1 MRAID
6 TLRTALKGI
15 IEEEGLAW
23 PVKTVIEPPR
33 DPKHGDL
40 SVNSAML
47 LAKEAKANPRELA
60 QKFAQKLVERCP
72 DVAHAE
78 AAGPGFCNVTFTQDF
93 WRNTVVE
100 IESAAANYGKST
112 GGAGKKVLV
121 EYVSANPTGP
131 LHVGHG
137 RGAAVGDSL
146 ARLLRVAGYD
156 VNTEYYINDAGRQMR
171 LLGHT
176 V

>member
-6 TLRTALKGI
+6 TLRTALKAI

-72 DVAHAE
+72 EVSHAE
-78 AAGPGFCNVTFTQDF
+78 AAGPGFCNVTFT
-93 WRNTVVE
+93 
-100 IESAAANYGKST
+100 
-112 GGAGKKVLV
+112 
-121 EYVSANPTGP
+121 
-131 LHVGHG
+131 
-137 RGAAVGDSL
+137 
-146 ARLLRVAGYD
+146 
-156 VNTEYYINDAGRQMR
+156 
-171 LLGHT
+171 
-176 V
+176 

>member
-156 VNTEYYINDAGRQMR
+156 VNT
-171 LLGHT
+171 
-176 V
+176 

>member
-6 TLRTALKGI
+6 TLRTALKAI

-93 WRNTVVE
+93 WRNTVVD
-100 IESAAANYGKST
+100 IESAATDYGKST

-121 EYVSANPTGP
+121 E
-131 LHVGHG
+131 
-137 RGAAVGDSL
+137 
-146 ARLLRVAGYD
+146 
-156 VNTEYYINDAGRQMR
+156 
-171 LLGHT
+171 
-176 V
+176 

>member
-60 QKFAQKLVERCP
+60 QKFAQKLV
-72 DVAHAE
+72 
-78 AAGPGFCNVTFTQDF
+78 
-93 WRNTVVE
+93 
-100 IESAAANYGKST
+100 
-112 GGAGKKVLV
+112 
-121 EYVSANPTGP
+121 
-131 LHVGHG
+131 
-137 RGAAVGDSL
+137 
-146 ARLLRVAGYD
+146 
-156 VNTEYYINDAGRQMR
+156 
-171 LLGHT
+171 
-176 V
+176 